1 MQRLQIDAIC
11 KIHAGKIDE
20 FQAAARKL
28 LAAVREK
35 DTGTLQYDWFLDR
48 ERGVCVVREAYA
60 DSSALLQHMANMG
73 SLLGGLMELTDLS
86 VEIFGDPSPELAAAL
101 AGAKPTIYRYLQGL

>member
-1 MQRLQIDAIC
+1 MQRLQIDAVC

-48 ERGVCVVREAYA
+48 ERGICVVREAYA
-60 DSSALLQHMANMG
+60 DSGAMLQHMANMG
-73 SLLGGLMELTDLS
+73 DLLAAVMGLADLS
-86 VEIFGDPSPELAAAL
+86 VEIFGDPTPELAAAL
-101 AGAKPTIYRYLQGL
+101 AGAQPTTYRYFQGL